1 MPYYVKL
8 GKVPPKRHTTFF
20 KEDGKSLYREE
31 LFSTKGFSGIY
42 SNKYHIYMP
51 PQVESIG
58 ELTNDLLKDSS
69 EEWLNAPLQYYH
81 FFTDKKQ
88 TTGNFLT
95 ARNEFLKNDHITI
108 ATAHPNEDTDI
119 FFRNS
124 YAHEVIFIHSGS
136 GEFLSEYGRLSF
148 VQWDYIVVPKGTTY
162 QMKFSSK
169 NGNKLFI
176 VESDTPFE
184 IPIHYRNEYGQLRE
198 DAPYYERDFKPP
210 ELMQPIDRQGTYQ
223 LILKVQNR
231 YFDYR
236 LPHHP
241 FDVVGW
247 DGFLYPY
254 TFNIKEFAPKV
265 GKLHLPPPIH
275 LVFTTQHFVLCNF
288 VPRLFDFH
296 PDSIPAPYYHSN
308 VDSDEVLYY
317 VHGDFMSRT
326 GVQVGSITLHPMG
339 IPHGPQPGKTEASI
353 GKKETDEYA
362 IMIDTFNPLKVTNN
376 VRETMAGDYVRSW
389 LENK

>member
-1 MPYYVKL
+1 MRL
-8 GKVPPKRHTTFF
+8 GKVPPKRHTTFY

-58 ELTNDLLKDSS
+58 ELTSHFIKDSS
-69 EEWLNAPLQYYH
+69 EIWPKAPLQYYH

-88 TTGNFLT
+88 SGGNFLT
-95 ARNEFLKNDHITI
+95 SRNDFLKNDHITI
-108 ATAHPNEDTDI
+108 STAHPNEDTDL

-124 YAHEVIFIHSGS
+124 YAHEVIFIHSGK
-136 GEFLSEYGRLSF
+136 GDFLSEYGRLPF
-148 VQWDYIVVPKGTTY
+148 EQWDYIVVPKGTTY
-162 QMKFSSK
+162 QMKFNSN

-176 VESDTPFE
+176 VESDTSFE
-184 IPIHYRNEYGQLRE
+184 IPVHYRNEYGQLKE

-210 ELMQPIDRQGTYQ
+210 QFMQPTDKKGDFQ

-326 GVQVGSITLHPMG
+326 GVQEGSITLHPMG

-362 IMIDTFNPLKVTNN
+362 IMIDTFNPLNVTNN
-376 VRETMAGDYVRSW
+376 VKETMAVDYARSW